1 MSNFETRK
9 WTEEE
14 LEYLYK
20 ERMLGT
26 PYKVIA
32 EKLDRTV
39 KALENKYNRDTDWT
53 SYSFYNQEEVDAKR
67 EEIETGAVK
76 QQVFVNKAL
85 DKFRLSADIIGDKI
99 TQAARNLPA
108 VPPPLYTPTPKT
120 SKADEHMVL
129 VLSDLHIGHEH
140 TLEETG
146 GLSEYN
152 VDIFIQRL
160 ENLKQAITNIYE
172 LHSSL
177 YRIPKLHIMSLG
189 DIVDGA
195 NTAGAWSPVWIN
207 TPIMDQ
213 ISLGCYHISN
223 FVHYMLSIF
232 QEVEFYAIYGNHG
245 RIAQSGAEKKYAN
258 FDYICY
264 KNLEQEFRNEPR
276 LKIHS
281 TKSWWMIKEIQKHKF
296 LMIHGDDVKSKDP
309 PVKGVFELEKRMAG
323 LTKIIPDYTI
333 AGHFHNASE
342 FTTHSGKAIVNG
354 SFVGGD
360 VYSLSNN
367 MPGNLPE
374 QKLFGVHPGHGITWT
389 YNVNLKYNRD

>member
-1 MSNFETRK
+1 MSKFENRK
-9 WTEEE
+9 WTEQE
-14 LEYLYK
+14 LEFLYK

-32 EKLDRTV
+32 DVLNRTP
-39 KALENKYNRDTDWT
+39 KALETKYNKDTDWT
-53 SYSFYNQEEVDAKR
+53 KYSFYNQEDVDNRKS
-67 EEIETGAVK
+67 AVK
-76 QQVFVNKAL
+76 QGIEQRELSLNKAL
-85 DKFRLSADIIGDKI
+85 NKFRLSADIIADKI
-99 TQAARNLPA
+99 SEAARNLPA
-108 VPPPLYTPTPKT
+108 VPPPVYTPKNKT
-120 SKADEHMVL
+120 QRTDEDMVL

-152 VDIFIQRL
+152 VNIFIERL
-160 ENLKQAITNIYE
+160 ENLKSAITDIYE
-172 LHSSL
+172 LHSKL

-213 ISLGCYHISN
+213 VMLGYRHISD

-232 QEVEFYAIYGNHG
+232 DEVELYAIYGNHG

-264 KNLEQEFRNEPR
+264 KYLELEFRNEPR
-276 LKIHS
+276 LKIH
-281 TKSWWMIKEIQKHKF
+281 TTQSWWMIKEIQNHKF
-296 LMIHGDDVKSKDP
+296 LMIHGDDVKAKDP
-309 PVKGVFELEKRMAG
+309 PVKGVFELEKRMTG
-323 LTKIIPDYTI
+323 LTKIIPDYTVC
-333 AGHFHNASE
+333 GHFHNASE

-374 QKLFGVHPGHGITWT
+374 QKLFGVHPTVGITWT
-389 YNVNLKYNRD
+389 YNVNLKHERK